1 MQELA
6 PGLSTWTR
14 PHPEWK
20 PSDGARA
27 DGWDQEVRSYAL
39 DAGDVLVLIDP
50 LDPPAELLGTD
61 KDTAVVL
68 TVWAHERSAGALGAP
83 VLAPSGSVE
92 RIQTTAQAYE
102 AGATLPGGIEAKP
115 NPYPDEGLLWL
126 PGHRALV
133 SGDLLLGS
141 PPRICPE
148 SWLPHGNHATVG
160 EALKPLLDLPI
171 ERFLPTHGEPV
182 LEDARAALA
191 RAFGQSP

>member
-1 MQELA
+1 VQELA
-6 PGLSTWTR
+6 PGLFTWTR

-20 PSDGARA
+20 PSDGARP
-27 DGWDQEVRSYAL
+27 DGWQQEVRSYAF

-50 LDPPAELLGTD
+50 LDPPAELLDAD

-68 TVWAHERSAGALGAP
+68 TVWAHERSAGELGAQ
-83 VLAPSGSVE
+83 VLAPAGSIE
-92 RIQTTAQAYE
+92 RIETTAQAYE
-102 AGATLPGGIEAKP
+102 AGATLPGGIEVKP

-148 SWLPHGNHATVG
+148 SWLLEGNHATVG
-160 EALKPLLDLPI
+160 EALRPLLDLPI
-171 ERFLPTHGEPV
+171 ERFLPTHGDPV
-182 LEDARAALA
+182 LENARAALA
-191 RAFGQSP
+191 EAFGS

>member
-6 PGLSTWTR
+6 PGLFTWTR

-20 PSDGARA
+20 PSDGARP
-27 DGWDQEVRSYAL
+27 DGWQQEVRSYAL

-50 LDPPAELLGTD
+50 LDPPAELPD

-68 TVWAHERSAGALGAP
+68 TVWAHERSAGELDAP
-83 VLAPSGSVE
+83 VLAPAGSLE
-92 RIQTTAQAYE
+92 RIGTTAQPYE
-102 AGATLPGGIEAKP
+102 PGATLPGGIEAKP
-115 NPYPDEGLLWL
+115 TPYPDEGLLWL

-148 SWLPHGNHATVG
+148 SWLAHGNHATVG
-160 EALKPLLDLPI
+160 EALRPMLDLPI
-171 ERFLPTHGEPV
+171 ERFLPTHGDPV
-182 LEDARAALA
+182 LENARAALA
-191 RAFGQSP
+191 GAFGS

>member
-1 MQELA
+1 VEELA
-6 PGLSTWTR
+6 PGLFTWTR

-20 PSDGARA
+20 PSDGARP
-27 DGWDQEVRSYAL
+27 DGWEQEVRSYAL

-50 LDPPAELLGTD
+50 LDPPAELPD

-68 TVWAHERSAGALGAP
+68 TVWAHERSAGELGAP
-83 VLAPSGSVE
+83 VLAPAGSLE
-92 RIQTTAQAYE
+92 RIQTAAQPYE

-115 NPYPDEGLLWL
+115 TPYPDEGLLWL

-148 SWLPHGNHATVG
+148 SWLADGNHATVG
-160 EALKPLLDLPI
+160 EALQPLLALPI

-182 LEDARAALA
+182 LEDAREALGAALGA
-191 RAFGQSP
+191 